1 MMRHVRWAILIGE
14 LVLLALALAVPRA
27 DLPQTAFDEADAPV
41 NQATVSVV
49 LSCRTALTGVR
60 AAATAIS
67 AINPQPS
74 RPSVSMAAYEMSP
87 EPDLSRRSLPAFL
100 STFLI

>member
-1 MMRHVRWAILIGE
+1 MRQVRWAILIGE
-14 LVLLALALAVPRA
+14 LILLALALATPRV
-27 DLPQTAFDEADAPV
+27 DLPQTAFNEADTPV

-49 LSCRTALTGVR
+49 LGCRAALSQAS

-67 AINPQPS
+67 HVNPQAS
-74 RPSVSMAAYEMSP
+74 HPSVVAREISG